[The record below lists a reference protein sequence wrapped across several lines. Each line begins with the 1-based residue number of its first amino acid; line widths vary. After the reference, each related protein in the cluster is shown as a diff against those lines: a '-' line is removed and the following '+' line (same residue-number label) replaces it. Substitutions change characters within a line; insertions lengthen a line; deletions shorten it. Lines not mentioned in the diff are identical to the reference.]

1 MKKEIQ
7 TSGENYLE
15 VIFELEQSNDK
26 VRSIDIA
33 NKLKVSRPSV
43 NKAMGILRELKMII
57 KRPYGDIT
65 LTEKGREIAKEI
77 YNRHTVIRTFLIDVL
92 GVDKNIAEKD
102 ACQMEHVVSKQTM
115 EKLTEYINNKIVK

>member
-1 MKKEIQ
+1 MKKQIK

-43 NKAMGILRELKMII
+43 NKAMGILCELGMIE
-57 KRPYGDIT
+57 KKPYGDIN
-65 LTEKGREIAKEI
+65 LTDEGREMAKDI
-77 YNRHTVIRTFLIDVL
+77 YNRHIIIRKFLIDIL

-115 EKLTEYINNKIVK
+115 EKWTEYINNNIVK